1 MDSTGDDAIRIL
13 CIFSDKR
20 NDFLPDVPTWTEC
33 GYDEI
38 IGGSD
43 RGLIGPANLDP
54 DVKALLID
62 TLKQIEQDP
71 DFQADAVT
79 QGMSIG
85 MKYGDDFEAFIADTE
100 ATMTEMKP
108 LFGW

>member
-1 MDSTGDDAIRIL
+1 MKDMRGYG
-13 CIFSDKR
+13 IFALMCSR
-20 NDFLPDVPTWTEC
+20 
-33 GYDEI
+33 
-38 IGGSD
+38 GSCSAWMH
-43 RGLIGPANLDP
+43 LIEGRK
-54 DVKALLID
+54 KALLID